1 MPSVA
6 LLLLLS
12 PLQLYALL
20 FQPRLVWFIDFL
32 QDESETHE
40 YKIITLGKQRSTA
53 LDLFLPQPNSNG
65 DRIVQFRGHA
75 DIKLPSR
82 TILQTHTALAKIL
95 HASGMA
101 ETIHKIMEEREEL
114 QCLASD
120 GSTNIQRFLLV
131 F

>member
-32 QDESETHE
+32 QDESE

-75 DIKLPSR
+75 NIKLPSR
-82 TILQTHTALAKIL
+82 TILQTHASLAKIL

-114 QCLASD
+114 QYLASD
-120 GSTNIQRFLLV
+120 GSTNIQRLLLV